1 MWPRTAC
8 DFGKSFIHRL
18 QERRVQTI
26 IVGLVKDPVC
36 PSWLDAE
43 EISYAF
49 GKIKDQKKISA
60 QTIASIVLTQSAA
73 IFPAFFQ
80 YGDGSLES
88 TAFIMIQ
95 ALMSQIDRNSL
106 GLTISC
112 ALLPAVH
119 WLYWDR
125 FSSTAKPFPKDNWN

>member
-1 MWPRTAC
+1 MWQREAC
-8 DFGKSFIHRL
+8 DFGKPFIHRL

-49 GKIKDQKKISA
+49 GKIKDPKKISA

-73 IFPAFFQ
+73 IFPAFF
-80 YGDGSLES
+80 
-88 TAFIMIQ
+88 
-95 ALMSQIDRNSL
+95 
-106 GLTISC
+106 
-112 ALLPAVH
+112 
-119 WLYWDR
+119 
-125 FSSTAKPFPKDNWN
+125 